1 MSGQR
6 WGIPLLALA
15 LAIAAAGAIV
25 LWSPRLGGPGG
36 ASLCANNDS
45 ALRRVELVFGLSRK
59 GRADIS
65 ETEWSDF
72 LAHEITPRFPDGL
85 TVLAGN
91 GQWRGP
97 DGTVVREPARL
108 LLVWTPP
115 APDLDGKIEHIRSAW
130 KREQQQD
137 SVLRAV
143 GTDCVSF

>member
-15 LAIAAAGAIV
+15 LMIAAAGAIV
-25 LWSPRLGGPGG
+25 LWLPRLGTSGG
-36 ASLCANNDS
+36 AVLCANNGS

-59 GRADIS
+59 GRSDVS

-72 LAHEITPRFPDGL
+72 LAREITPRFPDGL
-85 TVLAGN
+85 TVLAAN

-97 DGTVVREPARL
+97 GGTIVREPARL

-115 APDLDGKIEHIRSAW
+115 APDLDGKIEHIRAAW

-137 SVLRAV
+137 SVLRAI